1 MLLYLSVQHSNP
13 LLMQSMR
20 EAACLFSLVIRCII
34 HLRNFAANPV

>member
-20 EAACLFSLVIRCII
+20 EAACLLSLVILFVI